1 MDEER
6 KYPDPL
12 ALSEAP
18 QTADQE
24 ITGRIYNVW
33 PTKGSPVKFARSACE
48 AERQPSAARAFCG
61 SAGARC

>member
-24 ITGRIYNVW
+24 ITGRIYNV
-33 PTKGSPVKFARSACE
+33 
-48 AERQPSAARAFCG
+48 
-61 SAGARC
+61 